1 MKNKNLSNLYWFC
14 QVVKHGGF
22 TPAARRLAVSTPTLS
37 RAVANLERQVGE
49 KLLHRNAKQFQLTV
63 AGETYY
69 ATLNEHFEKLD
80 EQVLH
85 LNNRQLELSGDLR
98 LMVPHDLVK
107 AFVHDWTLEFLELY
121 PKLRVHLVTGVDD
134 SQFIS
139 HQLDL
144 AIVVEPAHN
153 KDLIQR
159 RVFGAELWLAASP
172 KYLAENSTPTSLQDL
187 QDHHLLSSIGRTVWR
202 FGEQSLRV
210 RPSYSVDSMNL
221 LIDAACR
228 HRGICL
234 ALSKM
239 LEKALEE
246 KQLVRVLEDL
256 PVPRNSIYMLYSD
269 RELIPAKVV
278 ALRNFLVEKFKT
290 F

>member
-139 HQLDL
+139 H
-144 AIVVEPAHN
+144 
-153 KDLIQR
+153 
-159 RVFGAELWLAASP
+159 
-172 KYLAENSTPTSLQDL
+172 
-187 QDHHLLSSIGRTVWR
+187 
-202 FGEQSLRV
+202 
-210 RPSYSVDSMNL
+210 
-221 LIDAACR
+221 
-228 HRGICL
+228 
-234 ALSKM
+234 
-239 LEKALEE
+239 
-246 KQLVRVLEDL
+246 
-256 PVPRNSIYMLYSD
+256 
-269 RELIPAKVV
+269 
-278 ALRNFLVEKFKT
+278 
-290 F
+290 